1 MPNALNRWSAYK
13 EPTVIKVLNIRHS
26 GDWKLELEFSD
37 QSLGLFDAAPYLAD
51 RQGPLLDA
59 LREPNFFK
67 RAFVDA
73 GAVCWPNGLELSAAR
88 LRELAKTGVGA

>member
-1 MPNALNRWSAYK
+1 M
-13 EPTVIKVLNIRHS
+13 IKVLNIRHV

-37 QSLGLFDAAPYLAD
+37 QTHGLFDVASYLAN

-59 LREPNFFK
+59 LREPNYFK

-88 LRELAKTGVGA
+88 LRELVKSGVDV

>member
-1 MPNALNRWSAYK
+1 
-13 EPTVIKVLNIRHS
+13 VIKVLNIRHA

-37 QSLGLFDAAPYLAD
+37 HTHGIFDAETYLVD

-59 LREPNFFK
+59 LRDPNYFK

-73 GAVCWPNGLELSAAR
+73 GAVCWPNGLELSAAQ
-88 LRELAKTGVGA
+88 LRELAKSGVDV

>member
-1 MPNALNRWSAYK
+1 M
-13 EPTVIKVLNIRHS
+13 IKVLTIRHT

-37 QSLGLFDAAPYLAD
+37 QVHGLFDAQHYLAD
-51 RQGPLLDA
+51 RQGPLLEA
-59 LREPNFFK
+59 LRDPNYFK

-88 LRELAKTGVGA
+88 LRELVNSGAHV

>member
-1 MPNALNRWSAYK
+1 M
-13 EPTVIKVLNIRHS
+13 IKVLNIRYT

-37 QSLGLFDAAPYLAD
+37 HTHGLFDADTYLAN
-51 RQGPLLDA
+51 RKGPLLDA
-59 LREPNFFK
+59 LREPNYFK

-88 LRELAKTGVGA
+88 LRELAKSGVDV

>member
-1 MPNALNRWSAYK
+1 M
-13 EPTVIKVLNIRHS
+13 IKVLNIRHA

-37 QSLGLFDAAPYLAD
+37 QTHGLFDAQPYLAG

-59 LREPNFFK
+59 LREDPNYFK

-88 LRELAKTGVGA
+88 LRELVKSGVDV

>member
-1 MPNALNRWSAYK
+1 M
-13 EPTVIKVLNIRHS
+13 IKVLNSRHV

-37 QSLGLFDAAPYLAD
+37 QTHVLFDAESYLAN

-59 LREPNFFK
+59 LREPNYFN

-73 GAVCWPNGLELSAAR
+73 GAVCWPNGLELSADR
-88 LRELAKTGVGA
+88 LRELVRSGVDV

>member
-1 MPNALNRWSAYK
+1 M
-13 EPTVIKVLNIRHS
+13 IKVLNIRHS
-26 GDWKLELEFSD
+26 EPWQLDIEFSD
-37 QSLGLFDAAPYLAD
+37 HTHGRFDAKAYLAT

-59 LREPNFFK
+59 LREDATYFS

-88 LRELAKTGVGA
+88 LRELVNSGVDV

>member
-1 MPNALNRWSAYK
+1 M
-13 EPTVIKVLNIRHS
+13 IKVLNIRHV

-37 QSLGLFDAAPYLAD
+37 QTNGLFDVASYLAN

-59 LREPNFFK
+59 LREPNYFK

-88 LRELAKTGVGA
+88 LRELVKSGVDV